1 MTEEYEM
8 INKKYHYVV
17 LEGTSYEVG
26 KQQAE
31 MIKDIQPL
39 VQWMLSGKSSYK
51 KQGFAN
57 FESLQNHFEEFCPG
71 ITEELQGFADGLGV
85 KPVTLTNYGPTI
97 YTPGKCSLMTATSS
111 VTKNN
116 HIYMGRSYEFNDK
129 FNDFR
134 LICLKIKNK
143 IRHMGFSEFFVYR
156 DDGMNDQGLSV
167 SISSGGVHVKKVNR
181 ELKKGFP
188 FFLAVRSIL
197 ENCTSVKDAINYL
210 EKVPIHGFWN
220 FLVNDKNSNAV
231 LFQFF
236 DGEFDYKMIN
246 NETEDKILHSTNHYV
261 LPKMKQYEKYAY
273 NWAAKNSLERYDII
287 NKALTRAQPNI
298 TKETIRKILSTE
310 IYDGVCCHYYKDF
323 MGTLFSIIFDVTELK
338 AEVCFGAPTHNKW
351 HTFDF
356 DDSVG
361 VKVFDAVLPNK
372 SFTLDKFCNIEEYE
386 KSDVAK
392 KIFREKTT
400 KIIIE
405 FVEKETGYTK
415 EKTFGIGF
423 HELFIRTQE
432 DFDDKKTKITF
443 GHQFEEDGFS
453 QYPKAHVLEGYVL
466 LDKDLKI
473 LDWALEETY
482 TGPTSNLGPYKRK
495 EKKKD

>member
-1 MTEEYEM
+1 MTDEYTM
-8 INKKYHYVV
+8 LNKKYQYIV

-31 MIKDIQPL
+31 LIKDIRPL
-39 VQWMLSGKSSYK
+39 VQWMLTGKSSYK
-51 KQGFAN
+51 KQGFTD
-57 FESLQNHFEEFCPG
+57 FEVLQNYFEEFCPG
-71 ITEELQGFADGLGV
+71 ITDELQGFADGLGV

-97 YTPGKCSLMTATSS
+97 YTPGKCSLMAVSSS
-111 VTKNN
+111 VTKDN
-116 HIYMGRSYEFNDK
+116 HVFMGRSYEFNDQ

-134 LICLKIKNK
+134 LVCLKIKNK

-167 SISSGGVHVKKVNR
+167 SFSSGGVDVKKVDR

-197 ENCTSVKDAINYL
+197 ENCTSVKEAINYL

-220 FLVNDKNSNAV
+220 FLVNDKDSNAV

-236 DGEFDYKMIN
+236 DGEFEYKMIN
-246 NETEDKILHSTNHYV
+246 NETEYKILHSTNHYV

-273 NWAAKNSLERYDII
+273 DWAARNSHERYDII
-287 NKALTRAQPNI
+287 NKTLTTAQPNI

-338 AEVCFGAPTHNKW
+338 AEVCFGAPTHNNW
-351 HTFDF
+351 HTFGF
-356 DDSVG
+356 DDPVG

-372 SFTLDKFCNIEEYE
+372 SFKLDKFCNIEEYKE
-386 KSDVAK
+386 SDVAK
-392 KIFREKTT
+392 KILREKIT
-400 KIIIE
+400 KIIID
-405 FVEKETGYTK
+405 FIEKETGYTK
-415 EKTFGIGF
+415 ENTFGISF
-423 HELFIRTQE
+423 HELFIRSQE
-432 DFDDKKTKITF
+432 ELDDKTIKITF
-443 GHQFEEDGFS
+443 ENHFEEDGFS
-453 QYPKAHVLEGYVL
+453 QYPKTHILEGYVVI
-466 LDKDLKI
+466 DEKGNI
-473 LDWALEETY
+473 HDWSLEE
-482 TGPTSNLGPYKRK
+482 SIN
-495 EKKKD
+495 KKKRRRIRLLF

>member
-1 MTEEYEM
+1 
-8 INKKYHYVV
+8 
-17 LEGTSYEVG
+17 
-26 KQQAE
+26 
-31 MIKDIQPL
+31 IKDIQPL

-167 SISSGGVHVKKVNR
+167 SISSGGVDVKKVNR

-273 NWAAKNSLERYDII
+273 
-287 NKALTRAQPNI
+287 AQPNI

-338 AEVCFGAPTHNKW
+338 AEVCFGAPTQ
-351 HTFDF
+351 
-356 DDSVG
+356 
-361 VKVFDAVLPNK
+361 VLPNK

-482 TGPTSNLGPYKRK
+482 TGPASNLGPYKRK